1 MTIKKDNK
9 PSIDAETIPE
19 LAGTDNMNNS
29 AKEDVKDGIL
39 SRRDFIKTS
48 ALAGAGAAAVMQAPQ
63 ASAHESAELNI
74 NIPEEIPRT
83 LAEAAQ
89 PANFPMTGAEVFAK
103 FCSDEGLAGFF
114 CCPGNYNMINAIAAE
129 GIPCYGG
136 RTEGNMASAADG
148 FSRVT
153 GEIAATSGTEG
164 PGFTNMIMNIGAA
177 NAARTPLLV
186 IASNKTI
193 GEDDTEHGIQTAYQ
207 QAQTEGLKKWGKRM
221 ITPNRIYEYSAYAFR
236 QLKTGVPKPVH
247 LDFPG
252 EISGA
257 RFEEPGELQ
266 YYHDKTRYRTESR
279 AHPDPADITRAVQMI
294 GAAERP
300 MIVASAGVFY
310 DKAWE
315 VLLEVA
321 EKNDIAVTESAPQRG
336 HFSDGHPLSA
346 STGLDAVR
354 SADLVILVGQY
365 CMPSVGE
372 FAFPPEAKWIR
383 IDPDA
388 TDIGRNLPI
397 DLGIVSSERAA
408 LEALAEALPN
418 RSRQAWREEL
428 ASARKAFDDQ
438 SEEYY
443 QLGLKYSADTDSIHP
458 AVIGKEL
465 NNFLYNGDIAPDE
478 TTVVSGGYGIGR
490 YTRRYLRAFRP
501 GQICNGAY
509 QYGAIGPD
517 IGYAVGV
524 GAAVQQGVGPQA
536 PYKGA
541 PIFGVTGDAGAGYS
555 IMEFETLSKYRIP
568 AIMIVYNNNAWG
580 VWPSGGGRGAVRA
593 QHMYLFQENLR
604 YDKVVEALGAHGEY
618 VTSPEQMKPAL
629 QRSYDLAA
637 KEGIPSLI
645 NCQGK
650 KEFWTNQYP
659 PAMPRH
665 FAPGAL
671 AYYK

>member
-1 MTIKKDNK
+1 MKNK
-9 PSIDAETIPE
+9 TEKPQTNKNQFSEKPT
-19 LAGTDNMNNS
+19 
-29 AKEDVKDGIL
+29 EDKTVT
-39 SRRDFIKTS
+39 RRNFIKNT
-48 ALAGAGAAAVMQAPQ
+48 AIAGAGAAAILQNESSQAQIADP
-63 ASAHESAELNI
+63 LNI
-74 NIPEEIPRT
+74 KIPEEIPQT
-83 LAEAAQ
+83 LAEAAK

-103 FCSDEGLAGFF
+103 FMKDEGVAGFF

-129 GIPCYGG
+129 GIPSYGG
-136 RTEGNMASAADG
+136 RCEGNMTSAADG
-148 FSRVT
+148 FTRVT

-177 NAARTPLLV
+177 NSSRTPLLV

-207 QAQTEGLKKWGKRM
+207 QSQTEGLKKWGKRL
-221 ITPNRIYEYSAYAFR
+221 ITPNRIYEYAAYAFR

-252 EISGA
+252 EISRA

-266 YYHDKTRYRTESR
+266 YYYDKTRYRTESK
-279 AHPDPADITRAVQMI
+279 AHPNPADISRAVEMI
-294 GAAERP
+294 QRAERP
-300 MIVASAGVFY
+300 MIVASTGVFY
-310 DKAWE
+310 DKAWDA
-315 VLLEVA
+315 LLRVA
-321 EKNDIAVTESAPQRG
+321 EKNDIAVTESAPMRG
-336 HFSDGHPLSA
+336 HFSDSHALSA

-354 SADLVILVGQY
+354 SADLVILIGQY
-365 CMPSVGE
+365 CMPSIGE
-372 FAFPPEAKWIR
+372 FAFGPDAKWIR

-388 TDIGRNLPI
+388 TDIGRNVPI
-397 DLGIVSSERAA
+397 DLGIVSSEKAA
-408 LEALAEALPN
+408 LEALEDALP
-418 RSRQAWREEL
+418 S
-428 ASARKAFDDQ
+428 
-438 SEEYY
+438 
-443 QLGLKYSADTDSIHP
+443 LGLKYSADTESIHP
-458 AVIGKEL
+458 AVIGKHL
-465 NNFLYNGDIAPDE
+465 QDFLYNGDIAPDQ

-490 YTRRYLRAFRP
+490 YTRRYLRAHRP

-517 IGYAVGV
+517 VGYTVGV
-524 GAAVQQGVGPQA
+524 GAAVQNGVGPQA

-541 PIFGVTGDAGAGYS
+541 PIVGITGDAGAAYS
-555 IMEFETLSKYRIP
+555 IMEFETLGKYRIP

-580 VWPSGGGRGAVRA
+580 VWTSGASRGAVRA

-604 YDKVVEALGAHGEY
+604 YEKIAEALGCNGEY
-618 VTSPEQMKPAL
+618 VTSPDQMTPAL
-629 QRSYDLAA
+629 ERAYKLASD
-637 KEGIPSLI
+637 EGISTLI

-659 PAMPRH
+659 PSMPRH